1 MGSQDFIKQ
10 IFKTWKAGWPA
21 GAALK
26 EKLSSRTRNQ
36 GGETTDDIII
46 ETISQN
52 LDIDIAPHDIKRS
65 HRIGQLRQPGEK
77 ECPIIVKFV
86 LSNNRNKIFRNKKKL
101 KGKKISITESLT
113 ANRMEKLKEARELH
127 GFRNVWTNDG
137 KILCKLESNDKQQL
151 YYG

>member
-1 MGSQDFIKQ
+1 M
-10 IFKTWKAGWPA
+10 
-21 GAALK
+21 
-26 EKLSSRTRNQ
+26 
-36 GGETTDDIII
+36 
-46 ETISQN
+46 
-52 LDIDIAPHDIKRS
+52 DIDIAPHDIKRS

-101 KGKKISITESLT
+101 KGKKILITESLT